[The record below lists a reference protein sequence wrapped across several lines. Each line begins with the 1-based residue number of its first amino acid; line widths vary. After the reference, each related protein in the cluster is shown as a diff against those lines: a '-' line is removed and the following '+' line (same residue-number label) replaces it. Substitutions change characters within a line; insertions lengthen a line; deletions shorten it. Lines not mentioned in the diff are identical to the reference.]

1 MAQDP
6 EEALPPYFGISPDEA
21 LAELGPP
28 VGTRDLAAIAET
40 CVRGRDDLASRG
52 HEADGRKTLRLFS
65 TWEITRYLIPVAQA
79 HFRRVLRQN
88 PALPQGR
95 TETAGGAKWFT
106 LDEVLRLRAH
116 FAAEGSRAKP
126 YAPWRPAGLPA
137 KVAAIANF
145 KGGVGKTSMAAHL
158 AMSAALDGYRVL
170 VVDLDSQGS
179 MTSIFGGRVASRVGH
194 GLPAVARDYALGLQ
208 AENRRRVERGDAAA
222 APRRDPRRR
231 AGEDPPPT
239 SSEDPLAEHRPDRR
253 PAEPLLGRVPDPG
266 LAHVPARLEALGGA
280 RAAPSSAT
288 ACSTR
293 YDLVILDTP
302 PALGYLTINGLT
314 AADILLVP
322 LGASFLEFDSTGRF
336 FDMLHSTFASIEDG
350 ENMAARALGRPEIRF
365 EWDAV
370 RAVVTRY
377 DAGQQAELAALMQAY
392 FGRTL
397 SPFRQDFTA
406 LVGQAGEQAGGI
418 YEADYRDFNRE
429 TYARGRQTFDA
440 TYAAFKKLLLAA
452 WRRDE
457 LEAAA
462 ATAPRPRRRPPD
474 GPPPPDPRFRHTL
487 DVPRAEH
494 APAASPS
501 PALSLSPTAPIA
513 RVAAEAAGAAAL
525 QELTE
530 TVARARDTGRMV
542 LDLPLDAIA
551 PDHLARDRLPAEDA
565 EMAALRESIRLH
577 GQRTPIEVTPLAE
590 GGAPCPTA
598 SSPAG
603 AACRR

>member
-1 MAQDP
+1 MKARAAMSQDP
-6 EEALPPYFGISPDEA
+6 EAILPPYFGISPDEA
-21 LAELGPP
+21 LAELGGP
-28 VGTRDLAAIAET
+28 VGTRDLAAIAAA
-40 CVRGRDDLASRG
+40 CARGRDDLVGRG
-52 HEADGRKTLRLFS
+52 HEAGGGKRLRLFS
-65 TWEITRYLIPVAQA
+65 TWEITRYLIPVAPA
-79 HFRRVLRQN
+79 HFRRVLRAN

-95 TETAGGAKWFT
+95 TDTAGGARWFS

-137 KVAAIANF
+137 KIAAIANF

-179 MTSIFGGRVASRVGH
+179 MTSIFGGRVASEWDTVFP
-194 GLPAVARDYALGLQ
+194 LIARDYALGLQ
-208 AENRRRVERGDAAA
+208 AENRRRVERGEPPLPLEETLDAALGKTA
-222 APRRDPRRR
+222 ADVIQPTHWPSIDLVGAQLNLYWAEFQIPVWRMSLR
-231 AGEDPPPT
+231 AWKLWD
-239 SSEDPLAEHRPDRR
+239 
-253 PAEPLLGRVPDPG
+253 
-266 LAHVPARLEALGGA
+266 ALGQAFA
-280 RAAPSSAT
+280 RDGVLD
-288 ACSTR
+288 R

-336 FDMLHSTFASIEDG
+336 FDMLHSTFQSIEEG

-377 DAGQQAELAALMQAY
+377 DASQQAELAGLMQAY
-392 FGRTL
+392 LGRTL
-397 SPFRQDFTA
+397 SPFRQDYTA

-440 TYAAFKKLLLAA
+440 SYAAFKRLLLAA

-457 LEAAA
+457 RE
-462 ATAPRPRRRPPD
+462 
-474 GPPPPDPRFRHTL
+474 
-487 DVPRAEH
+487 
-494 APAASPS
+494 
-501 PALSLSPTAPIA
+501 
-513 RVAAEAAGAAAL
+513 
-525 QELTE
+525 
-530 TVARARDTGRMV
+530 
-542 LDLPLDAIA
+542 
-551 PDHLARDRLPAEDA
+551 
-565 EMAALRESIRLH
+565 AALREK
-577 GQRTPIEVTPLAE
+577 E
-590 GGAPCPTA
+590 TA
-598 SSPAG
+598 
-603 AACRR
+603 